1 MDESD
6 INSIHRRIDD
16 LQKHM
21 DAQHADLKE
30 LVSARLSPIEGD
42 MEALLGRHD
51 KLEERVSSLE
61 SWQIRIAGG
70 FLVLGVLIKGVWDHL
85 SNFFGWF

>member
-6 INSIHRRIDD
+6 ITSIHRRIDD

-30 LVSARLSPIEGD
+30 LVSARLSPLEGD
-42 MEALLGRHD
+42 METVLSRHD
-51 KLEERVSSLE
+51 KLEDRVSSLE
-61 SWQIRIAGG
+61 SWQVRIAGG
-70 FLVLGVLIKGVWDHL
+70 FLILGVIIKSFWDQL
-85 SNFFGWF
+85 SNFFGWS